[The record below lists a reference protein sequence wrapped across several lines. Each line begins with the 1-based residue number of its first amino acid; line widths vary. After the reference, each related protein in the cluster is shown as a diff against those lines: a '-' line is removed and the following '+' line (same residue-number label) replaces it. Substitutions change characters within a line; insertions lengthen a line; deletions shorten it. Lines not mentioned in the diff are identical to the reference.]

1 MHTITLKVQNT
12 MYDHIM
18 YLLKNLD
25 KKEVEVIQDCQVPD
39 QKNIKQQLKVLLSNT
54 EIDFFKS
61 IDDPMQWQKA
71 QRDQW

>member
-1 MHTITLKVQNT
+1 